1 MATTAKTTEAQK
13 PTKVLKAPVKL
24 ADRIK
29 NQINQAALRNKISV
43 DELSDLQQHLNKVMG
58 LLA

>member
-1 MATTAKTTEAQK
+1 MATTTKTTEAQK
-13 PTKVLKAPVKL
+13 PVKVAKAPIKL

-29 NQINQAALRNKISV
+29 NQVNVAALRGKISV
-43 DELSDLQQHLNKVMG
+43 DDISDLQQHLNKVAG